1 VETQPLSE
9 TGHPGSLAYKA
20 SLGRLVEK
28 AVRLLCF
35 FAALVSV
42 LTTAGILFVLLNDAF
57 RFLREVAGP
66 DKFFLGIVW
75 QPNAMEPQF
84 GVLPLVTGTLMIT
97 LGSLVI
103 SVPLGLFSAIY
114 LSEYAPLKVKQVLKP
129 ALELL
134 AGVPTVVYGYFA
146 LVTVT
151 PVLRSLGWNVDFQNA
166 ASGAIVVGVMTLPLI
181 SSLCEDALAAVP
193 RGLRE
198 AAYGLGST
206 KFEVT
211 MKIVVPAALSGIV
224 ASFILAISRAIG
236 ETMAVTLASG
246 YRPTMDWNFGASI
259 QTMTATI
266 VNMSKGDLDRSD
278 PAYLAIFAVGATLF
292 VVTLGLNLIAQR
304 IVRRFR
310 RVGS

>member
-1 VETQPLSE
+1 MESQPLSE
-9 TGHPGSLAYKA
+9 SGKPGSLAYKA
-20 SLGRLVEK
+20 SLGRFVEK
-28 AVRLLCF
+28 AVKLLCF
-35 FAALVSV
+35 LAALVSV

-57 RFLREVAGP
+57 RFLKEVAGP
-66 DKFFLGIVW
+66 DKFFFGTVW

-103 SVPLGLFSAIY
+103 SVPLGLFSAVY
-114 LSEYAPLKVKQVLKP
+114 LSEYAPLKVKQILKP

-151 PVLRSLGWNVDFQNA
+151 PALRGLGWNVDFQNA

-292 VVTLGLNLIAQR
+292 IVTLGLNLIAQR

-310 RVGS
+310 RVGF

>member
-1 VETQPLSE
+1 MTFGRLSE
-9 TGHPGSLAYKA
+9 GAVKLFC
-20 SLGRLVEK
+20 LG
-28 AVRLLCF
+28 
-35 FAALVSV
+35 AALLSI
-42 LTTAGILFVLLNDAF
+42 LITAGILYVLLSDAF
-57 RFLREVAGP
+57 AFFRDVAGP
-66 DKFFLGIVW
+66 DKFFFGTVW
-75 QPNAMEPQF
+75 EPNGPVPKF

-114 LSEYAPLKVKQVLKP
+114 LSEYAPLRVKQILKP
-129 ALELL
+129 TLELL

-151 PVLRSLGWNVDFQNA
+151 PALRSIGLSVEFQNA
-166 ASGAIVVGVMTLPLI
+166 AAGAIVVGIMTLPLI
-181 SSLCEDALAAVP
+181 SSMCEDALTAVP
-193 RGLRE
+193 GGLRE

-206 KFEVT
+206 KSEVT

-246 YRPTMDWNFGASI
+246 YRPTMDWNFMGSI

-266 VNMSKGDLDRSD
+266 VSLSKGDLDRGD
-278 PAYLAIFAVGATLF
+278 PAYQTIFAVGATLF
-292 VVTLGLNLIAQR
+292 FVTLGLNLIAQK
-304 IVRRFR
+304 VVKKFR
-310 RVGS
+310 RVGG

>member
-1 VETQPLSE
+1 MTFGRLSE
-9 TGHPGSLAYKA
+9 G
-20 SLGRLVEK
+20 
-28 AVRLLCF
+28 AVKQLCF
-35 FAALVSV
+35 LAALVSV
-42 LTTAGILFVLLNDAF
+42 LTTAGILYVLLSDAF
-57 RFLREVAGP
+57 GFFRDVASP
-66 DKFFLGIVW
+66 DKFFLGTVW
-75 QPNAMEPQF
+75 QPNAFEPKY

-97 LGSLVI
+97 FGSLVI
-103 SVPLGLFSAIY
+103 SVPLGLFSAVY
-114 LSEYAPLKVKQVLKP
+114 LSEYAPLKVKQILKP

-151 PVLRSLGWNVDFQNA
+151 PALRALGWNVDFQNA
-166 ASGAIVVGVMTLPLI
+166 AAGAIVVGVMTLPLI

-211 MKIVVPAALSGIV
+211 IKIVVPAALSGIV

-246 YRPTMDWNFGASI
+246 YRPSMDWNFGASI

-266 VNMSKGDLDRSD
+266 VNMSKGDLDRGD
-278 PAYLAIFAVGATLF
+278 PAYQAIFAVGATLF
-292 VVTLGLNLIAQR
+292 AVTLGLNLIAQQL
-304 IVRRFR
+304 VKRFR
-310 RVGS
+310 RVGF